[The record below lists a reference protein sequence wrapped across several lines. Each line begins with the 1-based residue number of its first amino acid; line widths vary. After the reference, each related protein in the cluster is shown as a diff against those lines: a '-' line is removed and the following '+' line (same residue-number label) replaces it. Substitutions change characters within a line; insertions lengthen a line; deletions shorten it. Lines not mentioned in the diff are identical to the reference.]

1 AAVRKLLH
9 SLEAPCTIDGYSVDL
24 EASIGIAVSPEHGH
38 DARTLL
44 RHADV
49 AMYIAK
55 ADRTGYAVYAP
66 NQDRH
71 TTDRLGLVAELR
83 NAIDAEQLFL
93 HYQPKVDC
101 RTGDVSGVEALVRWQ
116 HPQRGTI
123 APDQFIP
130 LAEETGLIDPLTRW
144 VLGEALRQSRAW
156 QRNGLA
162 LPIAINLS
170 MRNLQDPQLAQVVAD
185 LLALSDVPPSWLTLE
200 ITETAVM
207 ADPVRA
213 LAVLDQLRRTGV
225 RIAIDDFGTGHT
237 SLAYLRQIPADELKI
252 DRSFIGSVLTDASGR
267 AIVRSTIEL
276 SHSLALRVVAEGVED
291 EPTWRAL
298 AALGCDESQ
307 GYYLTRPLAPD
318 ALITWLRERRTPT
331 TAAA

>member
-1 AAVRKLLH
+1 
-9 SLEAPCTIDGYSVDL
+9 
-24 EASIGIAVSPEHGH
+24 
-38 DARTLL
+38 
-44 RHADV
+44 
-49 AMYIAK
+49 
-55 ADRTGYAVYAP
+55 
-66 NQDRH
+66 
-71 TTDRLGLVAELR
+71 
-83 NAIDAEQLFL
+83 
-93 HYQPKVDC
+93 
-101 RTGDVSGVEALVRWQ
+101 
-116 HPQRGTI
+116 
-123 APDQFIP
+123 
-130 LAEETGLIDPLTRW
+130 
-144 VLGEALRQSRAW
+144 
-156 QRNGLA
+156 
-162 LPIAINLS
+162 
-170 MRNLQDPQLAQVVAD
+170 
-185 LLALSDVPPSWLTLE
+185 
-200 ITETAVM
+200 M